1 MKIGIIKETKDPV
14 DNRVALTPSQ
24 VALLNERYP
33 NHRIVVQ
40 SSDIRAYTDEEY
52 RQHRVEIV
60 DDLSDCDVLFGIK
73 EASIPTLI
81 PGKHYVFFGHI
92 AKMQSYNRPLI
103 QAMIEKKL
111 TFSDYE
117 YLVDDDNQRV
127 CAFGWWAGAVGVYYT
142 L

>member
-52 RQHRVEIV
+52 RQHRVEVV
-60 DDLSDCDVLFGIK
+60 DDLSDCDVLVGWSCWSLLHIK
-73 EASIPTLI
+73 RLWL
-81 PGKHYVFFGHI
+81 KDQVVFF
-92 AKMQSYNRPLI
+92 AK
-103 QAMIEKKL
+103 
-111 TFSDYE
+111 
-117 YLVDDDNQRV
+117 
-127 CAFGWWAGAVGVYYT
+127 AGYSFYT
-142 L
+142 

>member
-52 RQHRVEIV
+52 RNIG
-60 DDLSDCDVLFGIK
+60 LK
-73 EASIPTLI
+73 
-81 PGKHYVFFGHI
+81 
-92 AKMQSYNRPLI
+92 
-103 QAMIEKKL
+103 
-111 TFSDYE
+111 
-117 YLVDDDNQRV
+117 
-127 CAFGWWAGAVGVYYT
+127 
-142 L
+142 